1 MTART
6 RCLTLILVTAVFSY
20 GCEEKGPAEEAGEK
34 IDHAYSEAME
44 KAEDAGRKM
53 EEAGEKIEEAL
64 EEAEEA
70 AKGY

>member
-70 AKGY
+70 VKGD

>member
-1 MTART
+1 MVARVLA
-6 RCLTLILVTAVFSY
+6 LTLILVVAVFAH
-20 GCEEKGPAEEAGEK
+20 GCEKKGPAEKAGEK

-44 KAEDAGRKM
+44 KAEEAGEKI

-70 AKGY
+70 VKGD

>member
-1 MTART
+1 MTVRAPG
-6 RCLTLILVTAVFSY
+6 LALILVAAIFSY

-64 EEAEEA
+64 VEAEEA
-70 AKGY
+70 VKGD